1 MEAPAP
7 APANTAV
14 GPAELAVP
22 GALDQGWFLET
33 YLWVKNK
40 ARTLMHLGVFAALTV
55 AFVGILGSNRGWIP
69 VAVLG
74 LASEAMQTLFGFGF
88 EWEDAGDLAVNA
100 LGIIAGLMALN
111 AWQKRRSRRQGE
123 RAITSPLCR

>member
-1 MEAPAP
+1 
-7 APANTAV
+7 
-14 GPAELAVP
+14 
-22 GALDQGWFLET
+22 
-33 YLWVKNK
+33 
-40 ARTLMHLGVFAALTV
+40 V